1 VTEPI
6 SYALKQQYIVAKNI
20 LIRLEVKGISERTVF
35 SKVLIAVQSMLGNQV
50 SGSPDHVLRLFI
62 TQHTSTTATTRPATT
77 SPRAYTLDR
86 AMTRSMLRCKEHP
99 VQIGIN

>member
-20 LIRLEVKGISERTVF
+20 LIRLEVKGIRERAAF

-50 SGSPDHVLRLFI
+50 SGSPDQVLRLFI
-62 TQHTSTTATTRPATT
+62 SQYSSSAGDGKPTNT
-77 SPRAYTLDR
+77 PRTYTLDR